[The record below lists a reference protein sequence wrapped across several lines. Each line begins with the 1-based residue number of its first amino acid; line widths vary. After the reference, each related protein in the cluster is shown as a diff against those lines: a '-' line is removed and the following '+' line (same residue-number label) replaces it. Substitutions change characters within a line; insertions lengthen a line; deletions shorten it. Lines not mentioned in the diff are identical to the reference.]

1 MVDSFIANARVEE
14 YVPFPPLLAILS
26 YPILSALTYHPLPP
40 YSPTRPSL
48 RATVRIL
55 LSSMPPS
62 TAQAFTKAARSR
74 LSSPNANRPLPHP
87 QQILFF
93 FDGVEPTP
101 TADLY
106 DILAHARALY
116 GAGMGLTSFGVFAT
130 VVRTSLGLRWTPFGP
145 AADAFAVI
153 DGDICQAI
161 QSSKEEI
168 DSGRGGD
175 LDIARAKVADLRA
188 ALKECSDAASRW
200 GGDFPFDR
208 AAATLEVWKF

>member
-1 MVDSFIANARVEE
+1 
-14 YVPFPPLLAILS
+14 
-26 YPILSALTYHPLPP
+26 
-40 YSPTRPSL
+40 
-48 RATVRIL
+48 
-55 LSSMPPS
+55 MPPS

-74 LSSPNANRPLPHP
+74 LSSPNASPLPHP
-87 QQILFF
+87 QILFY

-101 TADLY
+101 TSGLY

-130 VVRTSLGLRWTPFGP
+130 VIRTSLGLRWTPFGA
-145 AADAFAVI
+145 AADAFALI

-175 LDIARAKVADLRA
+175 LEIARAKVADLRA
-188 ALKECSDAASRW
+188 ALKESEDAVSRW
-200 GGDFPFDR
+200 GGDFPFEH

>member
-1 MVDSFIANARVEE
+1 MS
-14 YVPFPPLLAILS
+14 
-26 YPILSALTYHPLPP
+26 
-40 YSPTRPSL
+40 SL

-74 LSSPNANRPLPHP
+74 LSSASAAPLPHP
-87 QQILFF
+87 PVFF
-93 FDGVEPTP
+93 YFDGTEPTP
-101 TADLY
+101 SAELY

-130 VVRTSLGLRWTPFGP
+130 LVRTSLGLRWTPYGA
-145 AADAFAVI
+145 AADSFALI

-161 QSSKEEI
+161 QSAKEEI
-168 DSGRGGD
+168 DSGRAGD
-175 LDIARAKVADLRA
+175 IESARAKVVDLRG
-188 ALKECSDAASRW
+188 ALKDSADAVSRW
-200 GGDFPFDR
+200 GGDFPFER

>member
-1 MVDSFIANARVEE
+1 MPAPSSDAFTRSPDSRSLNHVNLMVDSFIANARVED
-14 YVPFPPLLAILS
+14 
-26 YPILSALTYHPLPP
+26 
-40 YSPTRPSL
+40 L

-55 LSSMPPS
+55 LASMPPS

-74 LSSPNANRPLPHP
+74 LSSPNASPLPHP
-87 QQILFF
+87 QILFY

-101 TADLY
+101 TSGLY

-130 VVRTSLGLRWTPFGP
+130 IIRTSLGLRWTPFG
-145 AADAFAVI
+145 AAAEAFALI

-188 ALKECSDAASRW
+188 ALKESSDAVSRW

-208 AAATLEVWKF
+208 ATATLEVWKF

>member
-1 MVDSFIANARVEE
+1 MRPSLPS
-14 YVPFPPLLAILS
+14 PFPPIGFVASLVPARVPDLNTD
-26 YPILSALTYHPLPP
+26 PELPP
-40 YSPTRPSL
+40 NLPPSL

-74 LSSPNANRPLPHP
+74 LSSPNASPLPHP
-87 QQILFF
+87 QILFYL
-93 FDGVEPTP
+93 DGGIEPTP
-101 TADLY
+101 TTGLY

-116 GAGMGLTSFGVFAT
+116 GAGMGLTSFGVFASII
-130 VVRTSLGLRWTPFGP
+130 RTALGLRWTSFGA
-145 AADAFAVI
+145 AADAFALI

-188 ALKECSDAASRW
+188 ALKESSDAVSRW

-208 AAATLEVWKF
+208 AAATLDIWKF

>member
-1 MVDSFIANARVEE
+1 
-14 YVPFPPLLAILS
+14 
-26 YPILSALTYHPLPP
+26 
-40 YSPTRPSL
+40 
-48 RATVRIL
+48 
-55 LSSMPPS
+55 MPPS

-74 LSSPNANRPLPHP
+74 LSSPNASPLPHP
-87 QQILFF
+87 QILFY

-101 TADLY
+101 TSGLY

-130 VVRTSLGLRWTPFGP
+130 IIRTSLGLRWTPFGP
-145 AADAFAVI
+145 AADAFALI

-175 LDIARAKVADLRA
+175 LEIARAKVADLRA
-188 ALKECSDAASRW
+188 ALKESSDAVSRW

-208 AAATLEVWKF
+208 ATATLEFWKF

>member
-1 MVDSFIANARVEE
+1 
-14 YVPFPPLLAILS
+14 
-26 YPILSALTYHPLPP
+26 
-40 YSPTRPSL
+40 
-48 RATVRIL
+48 
-55 LSSMPPS
+55 MPPS

-74 LSSPNANRPLPHP
+74 LSSPNASPLPHP
-87 QQILFF
+87 QILFYL
-93 FDGVEPTP
+93 DGGVEPTP
-101 TADLY
+101 TAGLY

-116 GAGMGLTSFGVFAT
+116 GAGMGLTSFGVFASII
-130 VVRTSLGLRWTPFGP
+130 RTALGLRWTSFGA
-145 AADAFAVI
+145 AADAFALI

-188 ALKECSDAASRW
+188 ALKESSDAVSRW

-208 AAATLEVWKF
+208 AAATLDVWKFWNSFFSSILSLAQSYIYFVLPDAVICYFVSSLYEKKEICLVL

>member
-1 MVDSFIANARVEE
+1 MPAPSSDAFNRSPDSRSLNHVNLMVDSFIANARVED
-14 YVPFPPLLAILS
+14 
-26 YPILSALTYHPLPP
+26 
-40 YSPTRPSL
+40 L

-74 LSSPNANRPLPHP
+74 LSSPNASPLPHP
-87 QQILFF
+87 QILFYL
-93 FDGVEPTP
+93 DGGVEPTP
-101 TADLY
+101 TTGLY

-116 GAGMGLTSFGVFAT
+116 GAGMGLTSFGVFASII
-130 VVRTSLGLRWTPFGP
+130 RTALGLRWTSFGA
-145 AADAFAVI
+145 AADAFALI

-188 ALKECSDAASRW
+188 ALKESSDAVSRW

-208 AAATLEVWKF
+208 AAATLDIWKF